1 MTMPTLLSR
10 KMGANRFI
18 ITAELAPPRGSDLGP
33 FLRMAEFVAPHVDAI
48 NVTDNQGA
56 NMRMTPLT
64 AAALLV
70 REGIEPIM
78 QLTCR
83 DRNRLALQSDLLG
96 AAAMGIHNIL
106 ALSGDHISCGDHSQG
121 RAVFDLDSVLLIQ
134 TIQGLNEGLDING
147 KPLDGNTTFFAGA
160 AAAPEVEPF
169 IVTRP
174 KLVKKAV
181 AGARFFQTQAVFDP
195 QKLTMFCEAV
205 EPLEVKIIAGI
216 LVLRSAKMAEYINRN
231 IPGLKIPQA
240 VVERLASSPNAA
252 AEGVRIA
259 TELAVRCRGLCH
271 GVHLMAMGRDE
282 IVPEIVAA
290 LK

>member
-1 MTMPTLLSR
+1 MNMPTMLSR
-10 KMGANRFI
+10 KMGGNNFI
-18 ITAELAPPRGSDLGP
+18 ITAELAPPRGSDMSA
-33 FLRMAEFVAPHVDAI
+33 FLRMAVFVAPHVDAI

-78 QLTCR
+78 QITCR

-106 ALSGDHISCGDHSQG
+106 ALSGDHISCGDHRQG

-134 TIQGLNEGLDING
+134 MIQGLNEGRDING
-147 KPLDGNTTFFAGA
+147 KPLEGNTTFFAGA

-169 IVTRP
+169 VVTRP

-181 AGARFFQTQAVFDP
+181 AGARFFQTQAVFEP

-205 EPLEVKIIAGI
+205 EPLGVKVIAGI

-231 IPGLKIPQA
+231 IPGLKIPPA
-240 VVERLASSPNAA
+240 VVERLASSSDPS
-252 AEGVRIA
+252 AEGLRIA
-259 TELAVRCRGLCH
+259 TELAIQCRDRCH

-282 IVPEIVAA
+282 VVPEIVAA

>member
-1 MTMPTLLSR
+1 MPTMLSR
-10 KMGANRFI
+10 KMGENRFV
-18 ITAELAPPRGSDLGP
+18 ITAELAPPRGSRMTD

-96 AAAMGIHNIL
+96 AGAMGIHNIL
-106 ALSGDHISCGDHSQG
+106 ALTGDHISCGDHHQG
-121 RAVFDLDSVLLIQ
+121 RAVFDLDSVMLIQ
-134 TIQGLNEGLDING
+134 TIQGLNKGVDING
-147 KPLDGNTTFFAGA
+147 KPLDGGTTFFVGA

-174 KLVKKAV
+174 KLAKKAS
-181 AGARFFQTQAVFDP
+181 AGTRFFQTQAVFEP
-195 QKLTMFCEAV
+195 ERLRMFCAAV
-205 EPLEVKIIAGI
+205 EPLGVKVLAGV
-216 LVLRSAKMAEYINRN
+216 LVLKSAKMAEYINRN
-231 IPGLKIPQA
+231 IPGLKIPPA
-240 VVERLASSPNAA
+240 VVERLAQSSDPA
-252 AEGVRIA
+252 AEGLIIA
-259 TELAVRCRGLCH
+259 TELAARCRDICH
-271 GVHLMAMGRDE
+271 GVHIMAMGRDE
-282 IVPEIVAA
+282 VVPTIVTA

>member
-1 MTMPTLLSR
+1 MTTMLSR
-10 KMGANRFI
+10 KMGDNRFI
-18 ITAELAPPRGSDLGP
+18 ITAELAPPRGSDMSG
-33 FLRMAEFVAPHVDAI
+33 FLRMATFVAPHVDAI

-106 ALSGDHISCGDHSQG
+106 ALTGDHISCGDHSQG

-134 TIQGLNEGLDING
+134 TIQGLNGGRDING
-147 KPLDGNTTFFAGA
+147 KPLDGKTTFFTGA

-174 KLVKKAV
+174 KLAKKAM

-195 QKLTMFCEAV
+195 QRLQMFCETV
-205 EPLEVKIIAGI
+205 EPLGVKVIAGV
-216 LVLRSAKMAEYINRN
+216 LVLKSAKMAEYINRN
-231 IPGLKIPQA
+231 IPGLKIPPA
-240 VVERLASSPNAA
+240 VVERLASSSDPA
-252 AEGVRIA
+252 AEGLRIA
-259 TELAVRCRGLCH
+259 TELAVLCRDICQ

-282 IVPEIVAA
+282 VVPEIVAA

>member
-1 MTMPTLLSR
+1 MPTMLSR
-10 KMGANRFI
+10 KMGDNHFI
-18 ITAELAPPRGSDLGP
+18 ITAELAPPRGSDMGA

-106 ALSGDHISCGDHSQG
+106 ALSGDHISCGDHRQG

-195 QKLTMFCEAV
+195 QRLTMFCEAV
-205 EPLEVKIIAGI
+205 EPLAVKVIAGI
-216 LVLRSAKMAEYINRN
+216 LVLQICKDGRVYQPQHSRPEDPAGRCGTTGKLSRPRRRGAQDRHRAGDPLPRSLPWR
-231 IPGLKIPQA
+231 PSDG
-240 VVERLASSPNAA
+240 
-252 AEGVRIA
+252 
-259 TELAVRCRGLCH
+259 H
-271 GVHLMAMGRDE
+271 GA
-282 IVPEIVAA
+282 
-290 LK
+290 

>member
-1 MTMPTLLSR
+1 MPTRLSR
-10 KMGANRFI
+10 TMGDNRFV
-18 ITAELAPPRGSDLGP
+18 ITAELAPPRGSDMAA
-33 FLRMAEFVAPHVDAI
+33 FMRMAEFVAPHVDAI

-106 ALSGDHISCGDHSQG
+106 ALTGDHISCGDHNQG

-134 TIQGLNEGLDING
+134 TIKDLNEGRDING
-147 KPLDGNTTFFAGA
+147 KPLEGNTTFFAGA

-174 KLVKKAV
+174 KLAKKAG
-181 AGARFFQTQAVFDP
+181 AGARFFQTQAIFDP
-195 QKLTMFCEAV
+195 QRLRIFCAVV
-205 EPLEVKIIAGI
+205 EPLGVKVIAGVLI
-216 LVLRSAKMAEYINRN
+216 LKSAKMAEYINRN
-231 IPGLKIPQA
+231 IPGLKVPPTI
-240 VVERLASSPNAA
+240 VERLANSPDPAG
-252 AEGVRIA
+252 EGLRIA
-259 TELAVRCRGLCH
+259 TELAVQCRDICH

-282 IVPEIVAA
+282 VVPEIVSA

>member
-18 ITAELAPPRGSDLGP
+18 ITAELAPPRGSDMGA

-106 ALSGDHISCGDHSQG
+106 ALSGDHISCGDHRQG

-134 TIQGLNEGLDING
+134 AIQGLNKGLDING
-147 KPLDGNTTFFAGA
+147 KLLEGNTTFFAGA

-174 KLVKKAV
+174 KLVKKAA

-195 QKLTMFCEAV
+195 QRLTMFCEAV
-205 EPLEVKIIAGI
+205 EPLAVKVIAGI

-231 IPGLKIPQA
+231 IPGLKIPPA
-240 VVERLASSPNAA
+240 VVERLANSPNPA

-259 TELAVRCRGLCH
+259 TDLAVRCRELCH

-282 IVPEIVAA
+282 VVPEIVAA

>member
-1 MTMPTLLSR
+1 MPTMLSR
-10 KMGANRFI
+10 KMGDNRFI
-18 ITAELAPPRGSDLGP
+18 ITAELAPPRGSDMSG
-33 FLRMAEFVAPHVDAI
+33 FLRMAAFVAPHVDAI

-106 ALSGDHISCGDHSQG
+106 ALTGDHISCGDHSQG

-134 TIQGLNEGLDING
+134 TIQGLNGGRDING
-147 KPLDGNTTFFAGA
+147 KPLDGKTTFFAGA

-174 KLVKKAV
+174 KLAKKAM

-195 QKLTMFCEAV
+195 QRLQMFCETV
-205 EPLEVKIIAGI
+205 EPLGVKVIAGV
-216 LVLRSAKMAEYINRN
+216 LVLKSAKMAEYINRN
-231 IPGLKIPQA
+231 IPGLKIPPA
-240 VVERLASSPNAA
+240 VVERLANSPDPA
-252 AEGVRIA
+252 AEGLRIA
-259 TELAVRCRGLCH
+259 TELAVQCRDICR

-282 IVPEIVAA
+282 VVPEIVAA

>member
-1 MTMPTLLSR
+1 MPTMLSR
-10 KMGANRFI
+10 KMGDNRFI
-18 ITAELAPPRGSDLGP
+18 ITAELAPPRGSHMAD
-33 FLRMAEFVAPHVDAI
+33 FLRMAAFVAPHVDAI

-78 QLTCR
+78 QITCR

-106 ALSGDHISCGDHSQG
+106 ALTGDHISCGDHSQG
-121 RAVFDLDSVLLIQ
+121 RAVFDLDSVMLIQ
-134 TIQGLNEGLDING
+134 TIQGLNEGRDING
-147 KPLDGNTTFFAGA
+147 KPLDGKTAFIAGA

-169 IVTRP
+169 VVTRP
-174 KLVKKAV
+174 KLAKKAM

-195 QKLTMFCEAV
+195 QRLTAFCTDV
-205 EPLEVKIIAGI
+205 EPLGVKVIAGVLI
-216 LVLRSAKMAEYINRN
+216 LKSAKMAEYINRN
-231 IPGLKIPQA
+231 IPGLKIPPA
-240 VVERLASSPNAA
+240 VVERLASSPDPA
-252 AEGVRIA
+252 AEGLRIA
-259 TELAVRCRGLCH
+259 TELAVQCREICH

-282 IVPEIVAA
+282 VVPSIVAA

>member
-1 MTMPTLLSR
+1 MPTALSR
-10 KMGANRFI
+10 KMGDNRFI
-18 ITAELAPPRGSDLGP
+18 ITAELAPPHGSRMDD
-33 FLRMAEFVAPHVDAI
+33 FLRLAAFVAPHVDAI

-64 AAALLV
+64 ASALLV

-78 QLTCR
+78 QITCR

-106 ALSGDHISCGDHSQG
+106 ALTGDHIGCGDHRQG

-134 TIQGLNEGLDING
+134 ALQGLNEGRDING
-147 KPLDGNTTFFAGA
+147 KALDGKTTFFVGA

-169 IVTRP
+169 VVTRP
-174 KLVKKAV
+174 KLAKKST
-181 AGARFFQTQAVFDP
+181 AGARFFQTQAIFDP
-195 QKLTMFCEAV
+195 QRLKTFREVV
-205 EPLEVKIIAGI
+205 EPMGVKVIAGV
-216 LVLRSAKMAEYINRN
+216 LVLKSARMADYINRN
-231 IPGLKIPQA
+231 IPGLKIPPA
-240 VVERLASSPNAA
+240 VVERLAGAADPA

-259 TELAVRCRGLCH
+259 TELALRCREICD

-282 IVPEIVAA
+282 VVPAIVAA

>member
-1 MTMPTLLSR
+1 MPTMLSR
-10 KMGANRFI
+10 KMGDNRFV
-18 ITAELAPPRGSDLGP
+18 ITAELAPPRGSDMSG
-33 FLRMAEFVAPHVDAI
+33 FLRMAAFVAPHVDAI

-56 NMRMTPLT
+56 NMRMTPLA

-106 ALSGDHISCGDHSQG
+106 ALTGDHISCGDHSQG

-134 TIQGLNEGLDING
+134 TIQGLNGGRDING
-147 KPLDGNTTFFAGA
+147 NPLDGKTTFFAGA

-169 IVTRP
+169 IVTRH
-174 KLVKKAV
+174 KLAKKAM

-195 QKLTMFCEAV
+195 QRLKMFCETV
-205 EPLEVKIIAGI
+205 DPLGVKVLAGV
-216 LVLRSAKMAEYINRN
+216 LVLKSAKMAEYINRN
-231 IPGLKIPQA
+231 IPGLKIPAA
-240 VVERLASSPNAA
+240 VVERLANSPDPA
-252 AEGVRIA
+252 AEGLRIA
-259 TELAVRCRGLCH
+259 TELAVQCRDICQ

-282 IVPEIVAA
+282 IVPEIVAV

>member
-1 MTMPTLLSR
+1 MPTMLSR
-10 KMGANRFI
+10 KMGDNCFV
-18 ITAELAPPRGSDLGP
+18 ITAELAPPRGSDMSA
-33 FLRMAEFVAPHVDAI
+33 FLRMAAFVAPHVDAI

-106 ALSGDHISCGDHSQG
+106 ALTGDHISCGDHSQG

-134 TIQGLNEGLDING
+134 TIQGLNGGRDING
-147 KPLDGNTTFFAGA
+147 NPLDGKTTFFAGA

-174 KLVKKAV
+174 KLAKKAM

-195 QKLTMFCEAV
+195 QRLKMFCETV
-205 EPLEVKIIAGI
+205 EPLGVKVLAGV
-216 LVLRSAKMAEYINRN
+216 LVLKSAKMAEYINRN
-231 IPGLKIPQA
+231 IPGLKIPPA
-240 VVERLASSPNAA
+240 VVERLANSPDPA
-252 AEGVRIA
+252 AEGLRIA
-259 TELAVRCRGLCH
+259 TELAVQCRDICQ

-282 IVPEIVAA
+282 VVPEIVAA

>member
-1 MTMPTLLSR
+1 MPTMLSR
-10 KMGANRFI
+10 KMGDNRFI
-18 ITAELAPPRGSDLGP
+18 ITAELAPPRGSHMAA
-33 FLRMAEFVAPHVDAI
+33 FLRMAAFVAPHVDAI

-106 ALSGDHISCGDHSQG
+106 ALTGDHISCGDHSQG

-134 TIQGLNEGLDING
+134 TIQGLNEGRDFNG
-147 KPLDGNTTFFAGA
+147 KPLDGKTTFFAGA

-174 KLVKKAV
+174 KLAKKAM
-181 AGARFFQTQAVFDP
+181 AGARFFQTQAIFGP
-195 QKLTMFCEAV
+195 QSLRMFCAAV
-205 EPLEVKIIAGI
+205 EPLGVKVIAGV
-216 LVLRSAKMAEYINRN
+216 LVLKSAKMAEYINRN
-231 IPGLKIPQA
+231 IPGLKIPPA
-240 VVERLASSPNAA
+240 IVERLANSPDPA
-252 AEGVRIA
+252 AEGLRIA
-259 TELAVRCRGLCH
+259 TELAVQCRDICH

-282 IVPEIVAA
+282 VVPEIVAA

>member
-1 MTMPTLLSR
+1 MPSTLSR
-10 KMGANRFI
+10 KMGENRFV
-18 ITAELAPPRGSDLGP
+18 ITAELAPPRGSDLTL
-33 FLRMAEFVAPHVDAI
+33 FQRMADIVAPHVDAI

-70 REGIEPIM
+70 QKGIEPVM

-106 ALSGDHISCGDHSQG
+106 ALTGDHITCGDHGQG

-134 TIQGLNEGLDING
+134 MIQGMNEGRDING
-147 KPLDGNTTFFAGA
+147 KPLDGKTAFFVGA

-169 IVTRP
+169 AVTRP
-174 KLVKKAV
+174 KLVKKAA
-181 AGARFFQTQAVFDP
+181 AGARFYQTQAVFDP
-195 QKLTMFCEAV
+195 QRLSMFCATV
-205 EPLEVKIIAGI
+205 KPLGVKVVAGI
-216 LVLRSAKMAEYINRN
+216 LVLRSAKMAEFINRN
-231 IPGLKIPQA
+231 IPGLKIPPA
-240 VVERLASSPNAA
+240 IVERLAQAADPA
-252 AEGVRIA
+252 AEGLRIA
-259 TELAVRCRGLCH
+259 VEVALECRTTCH

-282 IVPEIVAA
+282 VVPSIVAA
-290 LK
+290 LN

>member
-1 MTMPTLLSR
+1 
-10 KMGANRFI
+10 MGDNSFI
-18 ITAELAPPRGSDLGP
+18 ITAELAPPRGSDMSA
-33 FLRMAEFVAPHVDAI
+33 FLRMAAFVAPHVDAI

-56 NMRMTPLT
+56 NMRMTPLS

-70 REGIEPIM
+70 HEGIEPIM

-106 ALSGDHISCGDHSQG
+106 ALTGDHISCGDHSQG
-121 RAVFDLDSVLLIQ
+121 RAVFDLDSVQLIQ
-134 TIQGLNEGLDING
+134 TIQGLNWGRDING
-147 KPLDGNTTFFAGA
+147 NPLDGKTTFFTGA

-169 IVTRP
+169 SVTRP
-174 KLVKKAV
+174 KLAKKAM

-195 QKLTMFCEAV
+195 QRLKMFCETV
-205 EPLEVKIIAGI
+205 DPLGVKVLAGV
-216 LVLRSAKMAEYINRN
+216 LVLKSAKMAEYINRN
-231 IPGLKIPQA
+231 IPGLKIPKA
-240 VVERLASSPNAA
+240 VVERLANSPNPA
-252 AEGVRIA
+252 AEGLRIA
-259 TELAVRCRGLCH
+259 TELAVQCRDICQ

-282 IVPEIVAA
+282 VVPEIVAV

>member
-1 MTMPTLLSR
+1 MPTMLSR
-10 KMGANRFI
+10 KMGDNRFV
-18 ITAELAPPRGSDLGP
+18 ITAELAPPRGSDMSG
-33 FLRMAEFVAPHVDAI
+33 FLRMAAFVAPHVDAI

-56 NMRMTPLT
+56 NMRMTPLA

-70 REGIEPIM
+70 HEGIEPIM

-106 ALSGDHISCGDHSQG
+106 ALTGDHISCGDHSQG

-134 TIQGLNEGLDING
+134 TIQGLNGGRDING
-147 KPLDGNTTFFAGA
+147 KALDGKTTFFAGA

-174 KLVKKAV
+174 KLAKKAM

-195 QKLTMFCEAV
+195 QRLQIFCETV
-205 EPLEVKIIAGI
+205 EPLGVKVIAGV
-216 LVLRSAKMAEYINRN
+216 LVLKSAKMAEYINRN
-231 IPGLKIPQA
+231 IPGLKIPPA
-240 VVERLASSPNAA
+240 VVERLANSPDPA
-252 AEGVRIA
+252 AEGLRIA
-259 TELAVRCRGLCH
+259 TELAIQCRNISQ

-282 IVPEIVAA
+282 VVPEIVAA